1 MTGLFKPMLNRSNP
15 QKLMNLMNVQKSI
28 LVLIKHE
35 IKYSFDYTSLLAY
48 LPNGANLSFSLDP
61 KLFFRFWICVS
72 LWFRVC
78 DYFYSN
84 PINHWKKKEI
94 NLWNWYLFRVCST
107 QISNWN
113 LYSRCWWSWR
123 IVGKQLFLINS
134 LVVCSINQNRLT
146 LWSLWTFLFGILR
159 ENEKNHSIL
168 LAFVMLAVS

>member
-1 MTGLFKPMLNRSNP
+1 MKSTNANESNECPKINSCSDQTWNQVLVRLYLSTCIPSKWSEPFFFSWAEALFPVLDLRFPLISGVWLFLFKSH
-15 QKLMNLMNVQKSI
+15 Q
-28 LVLIKHE
+28 
-35 IKYSFDYTSLLAY
+35 SL
-48 LPNGANLSFSLDP
+48 
-61 KLFFRFWICVS
+61 
-72 LWFRVC
+72 
-78 DYFYSN
+78 
-84 PINHWKKKEI
+84 KKKEI

-123 IVGKQLFLINS
+123 IVGIQLFLINS

>member
-1 MTGLFKPMLNRSNP
+1 MSKNQFLFWSNMKSSTHSIIPLYLHTFQMERTFLFLLIRS
-15 QKLMNLMNVQKSI
+15 
-28 LVLIKHE
+28 
-35 IKYSFDYTSLLAY
+35 
-48 LPNGANLSFSLDP
+48 SFSGSGFAFPFD
-61 KLFFRFWICVS
+61 FGCVIIS
-72 LWFRVC
+72 IQIP
-78 DYFYSN
+78 S
-84 PINHWKKKEI
+84 IIEKKEI
-94 NLWNWYLFRVCST
+94 NLWNWYLSRVCST

-123 IVGKQLFLINS
+123 IVGIQLFLINS